1 MILEKILYLY
11 QSIGVITVEPLGACN
26 IKRCSK
32 SVHNNITIY
41 LLWKVFI
48 IFVRKFLFYK
58 NKVNH
63 SRLHLFIFKDDPNN
77 WLILWFI
84 NLNTLVILYKKH
96 TFNTYEKD
104 KIIVY

>member
-11 QSIGVITVEPLGACN
+11 QSIGIIAVEPLSARN
-26 IKRCSK
+26 IKRCIK
-32 SVHNNITIY
+32 SVHNNITY

-58 NKVNH
+58 NKVVY
-63 SRLHLFIFKDDPNN
+63 SRLYLFIFRDGPND

-84 NLNTLVILYKKH
+84 SLNTLVILYK
-96 TFNTYEKD
+96 
-104 KIIVY
+104 IA